1 MDFVLGVIPFCRE
14 FLKRQSK
21 VILCANSGPSLND
34 VTFDELVDVVQK
46 IAEKCSVIDA
56 ALRRDRLILKSS
68 GQNGCCLN
76 FLNIDEYVRFSWL
89 EL

>member
-1 MDFVLGVIPFCRE
+1 MLGVVPFCRE

-34 VTFDELVDVVQK
+34 VTFDELVDVVNE
-46 IAEKCSVIDA
+46 IAGTCPIIDA
-56 ALRRDRLILKSS
+56 AMRSNELILKSS

-76 FLNIDEYVRFSWL
+76 FLNVDG
-89 EL
+89 

>member
-1 MDFVLGVIPFCRE
+1 MLGVLPFCRE

-34 VTFDELVDVVQK
+34 VTFDELVDVVNE
-46 IAEKCSVIDA
+46 IAGTCNIIDA
-56 ALRRDRLILKSS
+56 ALRNNQLILKSS

-76 FLNIDEYVRFSWL
+76 FLNVDE
-89 EL
+89 